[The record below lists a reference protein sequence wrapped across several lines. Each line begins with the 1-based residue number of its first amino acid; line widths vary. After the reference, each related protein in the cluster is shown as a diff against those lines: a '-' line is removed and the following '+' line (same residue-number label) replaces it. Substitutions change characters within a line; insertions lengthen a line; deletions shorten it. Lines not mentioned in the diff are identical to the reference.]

1 MRFPLVTAFNRAAF
15 TAASHRLIT
24 LLLIA
29 LSLSSC
35 SLMTQLK
42 DTTAAVLH
50 DEVDG
55 TAIES
60 TDNPITAPNKET
72 SAAAVILDSELKE
85 APTRP
90 FSEQTLYNLLIAELA
105 THEQN
110 FPLAIEKYLI
120 EAQSTLD
127 SGLASHAT
135 RLSLYGR
142 DIKAALSSAQLW
154 LQIEPDSE
162 KAAAIYADLLTQSGE
177 ALTRTRCT

>member
-1 MRFPLVTAFNRAAF
+1 
-15 TAASHRLIT
+15 
-24 LLLIA
+24 
-29 LSLSSC
+29 
-35 SLMTQLK
+35 MTQLK
-42 DTTAAVLH
+42 HSAATVLPESKI
-50 DEVDG
+50 DSSV
-55 TAIES
+55 IEGL
-60 TDNPITAPNKET
+60 DKQKTAPLKDAN
-72 SAAAVILDSELKE
+72 AVAVIIDSELE
-85 APTRP
+85 EPPTRP

-110 FPLAIEKYLI
+110 FPLAIEKYLL

-177 ALTRTRCT
+177 ALHALDVLESQ